1 MFDRK
6 VKINGFVVMEF
17 SDFLTGYVCEGSF
30 LFDGLI
36 FGFGLQ
42 GDLLFKLN
50 YTEFRISTGG
60 FLLFCHI
67 GFFLL
72 YPVRLIWN

>member
-1 MFDRK
+1 
-6 VKINGFVVMEF
+6 MEF

-50 YTEFRISTGG
+50 YTESGFLPEV

-72 YPVRLIWN
+72 YPVHLIWN

>member
-1 MFDRK
+1 
-6 VKINGFVVMEF
+6 MEF

-50 YTEFRISTGG
+50 YTEFRISSGG
-60 FLLFCHI
+60 FFCCFATSAFFCCILFA
-67 GFFLL
+67 
-72 YPVRLIWN
+72 